1 MAGIFG
7 DVMELVA
14 FSPNVFVQNMS
25 LCYGGIRILTRF
37 HLYRYTRLHPLALG
51 DFINVTKCSPV

>member
-7 DVMELVA
+7 DLIELVA

-25 LCYGGIRILTRF
+25 LSYWGITILIYF
-37 HLYRYTRLHPLALG
+37 HLYRHTRLHQLALG
-51 DFINVTKCSPV
+51 YLINVT